1 MHALEH
7 HGQTLRNG
15 SSRQFESKPSPP
27 VLGKSGES
35 HLFNHL
41 KMFFVNSEYLF
52 CAVSSVSK
60 ILFLYFRPW
69 LFKDRVTLFSGNVA
83 IQPIHFIRWIS
94 DFSNAQS
101 YPFFEQLEPG
111 VQREGLNGERVSN
124 RPWDWAGNNSTNR
137 KTISYPISRSEKTL
151 RYNEICRR
159 CRISRRKDDCL
170 TTLQETETT
179 LKEKFSSTY
188 DFKQISL
195 LQTHGIFPRLN

>member
-27 VLGKSGES
+27 VLSKSGES
-35 HLFNHL
+35 HLLNHL

-124 RPWDWAGNNSTNR
+124 RPWDWAGNNSTIG
-137 KTISYPISRSEKTL
+137 KQFLILSREAKKLCATTKSAEDAEYHAERMIVL
-151 RYNEICRR
+151 QRCRR
-159 CRISRRKDDCL
+159 
-170 TTLQETETT
+170 Q
-179 LKEKFSSTY
+179 
-188 DFKQISL
+188 KQ
-195 LQTHGIFPRLN
+195 R